1 MKSRTSFFKPITL
14 KKDIF
19 RFAPV
24 WALYLIGMLL
34 VLMGSGYSEY
44 SRFAKYTLTSMIPA
58 FGVVNLG
65 YALIISMLLFGDLF
79 NTKMCY
85 SLHAMPYRRESW
97 LATHLVS
104 GLLFSLVPNVLA
116 ALYLMVQLES
126 YWFLALYWL
135 LAVTLQFLFFF
146 GLAALSAMLTGNRFA
161 MLAVYAVF
169 NFVAMLLY
177 FSVNV
182 IYAPMLTG
190 VVVNTD
196 AFTRFSP
203 VVELFRF
210 GFFRFERE
218 YRIVGGNSQAFFLY
232 RGLADGWGY
241 TAILGILGLVAMGSA
256 FWLYRKR
263 HLECAGDFVAFAK
276 LKMAFCII
284 LTLCV
289 TLVFALAGHLM
300 EILLVCV
307 FVGLFVGFFGSLML
321 LERRVK
327 VFRKGSFLGF
337 GIMVIAV
344 ALSICAMA
352 FDWFGI
358 ESWTPK
364 LQQVKSV
371 QVSNSSQY
379 DHDEAYMGRLNAT
392 LENPADIER
401 IIQAHEDILGRLE
414 EVNSPTASG
423 KSKHRVTLV
432 YTLRSGRKVIR
443 SYYAPASGI
452 NYEIV
457 RSYLYKSESVLG
469 YSKPMEAAKCITYFY
484 CDKGPVPQVLYTKL
498 LEALLAD
505 FAAGTVGPEQYGETY
520 LEYEL
525 SLGDG
530 KVEHRFF
537 NIPDKAEHTMALLK
551 SPEMMMGYGKWD
563 ALLAGI
569 ENMQLDG
576 EPVPA
581 QQWAGLLEALRKDIE
596 AGHVELAKW
605 SDGEIFLYYEHR
617 MEGGEYAYREF
628 IVTEKAQNVKTWL
641 EENLY
646 IPEG

>member
-1 MKSRTSFFKPITL
+1 MKLRTSCFKPVAL

-19 RFAPV
+19 RFTPV

-44 SRFAKYTLTSMIPA
+44 SRFANYTLTSMIPA

-65 YALIISMLLFGDLF
+65 YALVISMLLFGDLF

-85 SLHAMPYRRESW
+85 SLHAMPYRRENW

-218 YRIVGGNSQAFFLY
+218 YRIVGGNSQAFFIY
-232 RGLADGWGY
+232 RGLAAGWGY
-241 TAILGILGLVAMGSA
+241 MAILSILGLVAMGGS

-263 HLECAGDFVAFAK
+263 HLECAGDFVAFPR
-276 LKMAFCII
+276 LKVAFCII

-289 TLVFALAGHLM
+289 TLVFALVGKLL

-379 DHDEAYMGRLNAT
+379 DYDEAYMGRLNAT

-457 RSYLYKSESVLG
+457 RSYLYKSDTVLG
-469 YSKPMEAAKCITYFY
+469 FIDAATAAKQITYFY
-484 CDKGPVPQVLYTKL
+484 CDKGPVPQVLYEEL
-498 LEALLAD
+498 LEAL
-505 FAAGTVGPEQYGETY
+505 VGDVMNGAIDPEKYGDSY
-520 LEYEL
+520 VEYEIR
-525 SLGDG
+525 DG
-530 KVEHRFF
+530 NQTIHRFLH
-537 NIPDKAEHTMALLK
+537 ITDRAEKTQELLK
-551 SPEMMMGYGKWD
+551 SPEMMMGYGHWSEF
-563 ALLAGI
+563 LAG
-569 ENMQLDG
+569 MGSVQLDG
-576 EPVPA
+576 ESIPLEQRA
-581 QQWAGLLEALRKDIE
+581 SLLEALRKDIE
-596 AGHVELAKW
+596 AGTVDMEKW
-605 SDGEIFLYYEHR
+605 SGAQAWIYYEHR
-617 MEGGEYAYREF
+617 MENGEHAYREF
-628 IVTEKAQNVKTWL
+628 VVTEKAQHTWAWL
-641 EENLY
+641 MENHY
-646 IPEG
+646 TPAG

>member
-1 MKSRTSFFKPITL
+1 MKLRTSCFKPIAL
-14 KKDIF
+14 RKDIF

-24 WALYLIGMLL
+24 WALYLIGMML
-34 VLMGSGYSEY
+34 VLMGNGYSEY
-44 SRFAKYTLTSMIPA
+44 SRFAKYTLPSMITA
-58 FGVVNLG
+58 FGAVNLG
-65 YALIISMLLFGDLF
+65 YALVIGMLLFGDLF

-97 LATHLVS
+97 LLTHLVS

-146 GLAALSAMLTGNRFA
+146 GIAALSAMLTGSRFA

-203 VVELFRF
+203 VVELFNF
-210 GFFRFERE
+210 DFFLFVRE
-218 YRIVGGNSQAFFLY
+218 NRIVDGITHVFFHY
-232 RGLADGWGY
+232 QGLADGWGY
-241 TAILGILGLVAMGSA
+241 TAILGVVGLAAMAAA

-263 HLECAGDFVAFAK
+263 HLECAGDFVAFPK
-276 LKMAFCII
+276 LKLAFCII

-289 TLVFALAGHLM
+289 TLVFALAGKLM
-300 EILLVCV
+300 EGLLLWV

-327 VFRKGSFLGF
+327 VFRKQTFLGF
-337 GIMVIAV
+337 AAMVVVV

-364 LQQVKSV
+364 AN
-371 QVSNSSQY
+371 QVSSVTLSNQSRY
-379 DHDEAYMGRLNAT
+379 DYNDIYSNGLKVT
-392 LENPADIER
+392 LENEADIDR
-401 IIQAHEDILGRLE
+401 IIQAHEDILDRLDE
-414 EVNSPTASG
+414 TGGNS
-423 KSKHRVTLV
+423 KKHRVTLV
-432 YTLRSGRKVIR
+432 YKLKSGRKVVR
-443 SYYAPASGI
+443 SYMAPASGI

-457 RSYLYKSESVLG
+457 RAYLYTSDTVLG
-469 YSKPMEAAKCITYFY
+469 FIDAATAAKQITYFY
-484 CDKGPVPQVLYTKL
+484 CDKGPVPPALYEEL
-498 LEALLAD
+498 LEAL
-505 FAAGTVGPEQYGETY
+505 VGDVMNGAIDPEKYGESY
-520 LEYEL
+520 VEYEIRNGNQTL
-525 SLGDG
+525 
-530 KVEHRFF
+530 HRFLH
-537 NIPDKAEHTMALLK
+537 ITDRAEKTLALLK

-596 AGHVELAKW
+596 AGTVDSGKGSGGPYW
-605 SDGEIFLYYEHR
+605 IYYAHR

-628 IVTEKAQNVKTWL
+628 YISEKA
-641 EENLY
+641 ENLQAWLKENFY
-646 IPEG
+646 TPADQ

>member
-1 MKSRTSFFKPITL
+1 MKLRTSCFKPVAL

-19 RFAPV
+19 RFTPV

-44 SRFAKYTLTSMIPA
+44 SRFANYTLTSMIPA

-146 GLAALSAMLTGNRFA
+146 GLAALSTMLTGNRFA

-203 VVELFRF
+203 VVELFSF
-210 GFFRFERE
+210 DFFLFERE
-218 YRIVGGNSQAFFLY
+218 NRIVEGATHVFFIY
-232 RGLADGWGY
+232 KGLGTGWGY
-241 TAILGILGLVAMGSA
+241 TAILGILGLTAMGGS

-327 VFRKGSFLGF
+327 VFRRGSFLGF

-379 DHDEAYMGRLNAT
+379 DHAEAYMGRLNAT

-530 KVEHRFF
+530 KVEYRFF

-569 ENMQLDG
+569 ENMQIDG
-576 EPVPA
+576 EPVPVE
-581 QQWAGLLEALRKDIE
+581 QWAGLLEALRKDIE
-596 AGHVELAKW
+596 AGTVDSGKGSGGPYW
-605 SDGEIFLYYEHR
+605 IYYAHR

-628 IVTEKAQNVKTWL
+628 YISEKS
-641 EENLY
+641 ENLQAWLMENHY
-646 IPEG
+646 TPAG

>member
-1 MKSRTSFFKPITL
+1 MKSRTSFFKPIAL

-34 VLMGSGYSEY
+34 VMLADGYDDY
-44 SRFAKYTLTSMIPA
+44 SYFAKYTLTPMLPA

-65 YALIISMLLFGDLF
+65 YALVIGMLLFGDLF

-116 ALYLMVQLES
+116 ALYLMVQLEA
-126 YWFLALYWL
+126 YWFLGLYWL

-146 GLAALSAMLTGNRFA
+146 GIAALSAMLTGNRFA

-169 NFVAMLLY
+169 NFMAILLY
-177 FSVNV
+177 AAVNV
-182 IYAPMLTG
+182 IYAPMLEG

-203 VVELFRF
+203 VVELFNF
-210 GFFRFERE
+210 DFFLFERE
-218 YRIVGGNSQAFFLY
+218 IQVTHDIRQTFFVY
-232 RGLADGWGY
+232 QGLGTGWGY
-241 TAILGILGLVAMGSA
+241 TAILGILGLGAMGGA

-263 HLECAGDFVAFAK
+263 HLECAGDFVAFPK

-289 TLVFALAGHLM
+289 TLVFALAGK
-300 EILLVCV
+300 LLGGLLLWV
-307 FVGLFVGFFGSLML
+307 FVGLLVGFFGSLML

-327 VFRKGSFLGF
+327 VFRKGTFLGF

-344 ALSICAMA
+344 ALSVCAIA
-352 FDWFGI
+352 FDWLGI

-364 LQQVKSV
+364 VQQVQSV

-379 DHDEAYMGRLNAT
+379 DVFENGGYGNRLSAT
-392 LENPADIER
+392 LEDPADIDR
-401 IIQAHEDILGRLE
+401 IIQAHEDILDHLDE
-414 EVNSPTASG
+414 TTPPG
-423 KSKHRVTLV
+423 KNRHRVTLV

-443 SYYAPASGI
+443 SYMAPASGP
-452 NYEIV
+452 NYDIV
-457 RSYLYKSESVLG
+457 RSYLYKTESVLG
-469 YSKPMEAAKCITYFY
+469 YSEPMEAAKRITYFY
-484 CDKGPVPQVLYTKL
+484 CDKGRVPPALYTKL

-505 FAAGTVGPEQYGETY
+505 FAAETVGPEQYGETY

-537 NIPDKAEHTMALLK
+537 NIPDNAEHTMALLK

-563 ALLAGI
+563 ALLDGI
-569 ENMQLDG
+569 DNMQIGG
-576 EPVPA
+576 EPVPVE
-581 QQWAGLLEALRKDIE
+581 QWAALLEALRKDIE

-605 SDGEIFLYYEHR
+605 SDGGMFLYYEHR

-628 IVTEKAQNVKTWL
+628 YISEKA
-641 EENLY
+641 ENLQAWLKKNIY
-646 IPEG
+646 TPAG